1 MCFTVSKGF
10 KTNSKVTMLN
20 CNYSNLQ
27 VIVKAAE
34 VMIVSDEE
42 HLGPASGAL
51 DVGGDEAQD
60 VLVPEEED
68 DEVDDKEEEED
79 HNGKMAMMMSN
90 DSPHQDCLVDL
101 SFSEPARLF
110 RCEEHLAKKSV

>member
-1 MCFTVSKGF
+1 
-10 KTNSKVTMLN
+10 MLN
-20 CNYSNLQ
+20 CNCSNLQ

-60 VLVPEEED
+60 VLVPEDED
-68 DEVDDKEEEED
+68 DEVDDKEAEED
-79 HNGKMAMMMSN
+79 HDGKMAMMMSN

-101 SFSEPARLF
+101 SFSEPARFF
-110 RCEEHLAKKSV
+110 RCEEHLAKNRV

>member
-1 MCFTVSKGF
+1 MISDIFVQTI
-10 KTNSKVTMLN
+10 SKVTILN
-20 CNYSNLQ
+20 CNHSNLQ

-60 VLVPEEED
+60 VLVPEDED
-68 DEVDDKEEEED
+68 DEVDDKEAEED
-79 HNGKMAMMMSN
+79 HDGKMAMMI
-90 DSPHQDCLVDL
+90 
-101 SFSEPARLF
+101 
-110 RCEEHLAKKSV
+110 HLIKTVW